1 MGRPLGRCVHP
12 RQMAKGGGARRDAVR
27 KRSLGNCGPRMS
39 GELVL
44 ARMDNSAAVFFA
56 NYGAGRVPQLAMM
69 ARGIKDLE
77 ATLRRTAVALRIT
90 GRGNPAADAS
100 SRLSVRARGQD
111 PHPGRELRARLRT
124 DVGGRCGPID
134 VGMLSG
140 DDGPNARGPRYRSP
154 ADSAFEGP
162 LAGGQLWRPP
172 RTDPIELVIFFGF
185 FALL

>member
-1 MGRPLGRCVHP
+1 MDNTLTMGRMVKP
-12 RQMAKGGGARRDAVR
+12 RPSPTLTTARVVY
-27 KRSLGNCGPRMS
+27 RSSQWNFWQGWII
-39 GELVL
+39 
-44 ARMDNSAAVFFA
+44 
-56 NYGAGRVPQLAMM
+56 PQLAMM

-140 DDGPNARGPRYRSP
+140 DGPNARGPRYRSP